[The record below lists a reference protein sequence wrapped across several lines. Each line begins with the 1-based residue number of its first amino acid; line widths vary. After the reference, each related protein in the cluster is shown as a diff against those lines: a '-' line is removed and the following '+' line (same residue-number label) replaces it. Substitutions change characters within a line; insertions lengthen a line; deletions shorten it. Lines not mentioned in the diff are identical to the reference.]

1 MGFQKIAVLGC
12 GNMGRAITDGMLSS
26 SLISSDNLI
35 LADLQTDRLESYKK
49 MGCNVT
55 ADAAEACQ
63 QGDVWILGVKPQSL
77 PQLME
82 VLRPYCAGKL
92 VISIAAGVSIDTIE
106 TALPGSSVIR
116 VMPNTPLM
124 VGKGVSAMCR
134 GHLANDEERLFA
146 EKIFSCAGTVLWCD
160 EGLLNPITALT
171 SSSVAYFAR
180 LINDMCAWAEENG
193 FDVFDKAD
201 VVKWVCGTAAGTA
214 ALITERRMAP
224 ADLVRTVAS
233 PGGTTQRAL
242 DVFDAQGLDAIV
254 SEAMDACLRRADELS
269 KKA

>member
-26 SLISSDNLI
+26 GLVRPADLI
-35 LADLQTDRLESYKK
+35 LADLQADRLVSYRE
-49 MGCNVT
+49 MGCTVV
-55 ADAAEACQ
+55 ADAAEACR

-77 PQLME
+77 PQLMAD
-82 VLRPYCAGKL
+82 LRPYCTGKL

-106 TALPGSSVIR
+106 AALPACSVVR

-134 GHLANDEERLFA
+134 GRLVREEERVFA
-146 EKIFSCAGTVLWCD
+146 ERIFSCAGTVLWCD
-160 EGLLNPITALT
+160 ESLLNPITALT
-171 SSSVAYFAR
+171 SSSVAYFAQ
-180 LINDMCAWAEENG
+180 LIAHMCAWAEKNG
-193 FDVFDKAD
+193 FDAFDASA
-201 VVKWVCGTAAGTA
+201 VTKWVCDTAAGTA
-214 ALITERRMAP
+214 ALITDREMAP

-242 DVFDAQGLDAIV
+242 DVFEERKLDAIV
-254 SEAMDACLRRADELS
+254 AEAMDACLRRADELS